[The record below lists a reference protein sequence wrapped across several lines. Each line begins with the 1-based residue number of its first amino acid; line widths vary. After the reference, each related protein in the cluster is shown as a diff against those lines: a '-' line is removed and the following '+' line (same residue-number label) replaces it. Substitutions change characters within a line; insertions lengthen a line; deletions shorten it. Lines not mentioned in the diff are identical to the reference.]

1 MISIITN
8 PNTSERI
15 SRDKIHL
22 HHIKKIN
29 IVNIIII
36 RSRIVAISIDNLH
49 HNLAKNGA
57 LNSKR

>member
-1 MISIITN
+1 MR
-8 PNTSERI
+8 ERI

-29 IVNIIII
+29 IANIIII